1 MDKAFENFKQYILPF
16 GLNDADFDQLVQY
29 CEIINFQKGDLVM
42 EAGIKQKSIYY
53 IYKGIIKNFVNKM
66 DGGTSIYGFRME
78 NMLITGYA
86 LYNYKNDY
94 RAKLNI
100 RCLEDC
106 ELVSIPLQA
115 LRYMEEHSK
124 VAHMVGRFLAEA
136 HAMELVDYI
145 IDVDTKSLVERY
157 DDLERMFPNIH
168 QRVPQH
174 MIASY
179 LGITGVHLS
188 NVKKSRKNVSV

>member
-1 MDKAFENFKQYILPF
+1 MNKAFENLKQYILPF

-42 EAGIKQKSIYY
+42 EAGVKQKSIYY

-78 NMLITGYA
+78 NMLITGYS

>member
-1 MDKAFENFKQYILPF
+1 MNKAFENLKQYILPF